1 MPTMRTRLRLIPQ
14 AVALFLAAACLLP
27 ACSRGPRNFTNE
39 NDRLRAQNLELER
52 SVAQL
57 EDALAR
63 REGELDALRQ
73 QQEDA
78 RPLPGVTP
86 PTLAQ
91 LKLDRYS
98 GPVDTDE
105 DGVDD
110 LVRVYVKPL
119 DQDGRVI
126 PVVGVAT
133 LTLVAITD
141 DAEPVQLAQ
150 QRFDA
155 DAVRGAYRSGLAG
168 THYTLE
174 LALPADASAGPSTLA
189 VRLTFID
196 AATGAEHRVSA
207 AYNVAR

>member
-1 MPTMRTRLRLIPQ
+1 MRTRLRPIPQ
-14 AVALFLAAACLLP
+14 AAALLLAAAFVLP

-39 NDRLRAQNLELER
+39 NDRLRAENMQLER
-52 SVAQL
+52 TV
-57 EDALAR
+57 EDLRDTLAR
-63 REGELDALRQ
+63 RDGELGALRQ

-78 RPLPGVTP
+78 QPLPGVTP

-98 GPVDTDE
+98 GPVDTDD

-110 LVRVYVKPL
+110 LVRVYLKPL

-126 PVVGVAT
+126 PIAGKAT
-133 LTLVAITD
+133 LTLVKVADGAETSLMERTEF
-141 DAEPVQLAQ
+141 DAEQ
-150 QRFDA
+150 
-155 DAVRGAYRSGLAG
+155 VRAAYRTGLTG

-174 LALPADASAGPSTLA
+174 SELGDTWPGPGPSM
-189 VRLTFID
+189 LTVSLLFVD